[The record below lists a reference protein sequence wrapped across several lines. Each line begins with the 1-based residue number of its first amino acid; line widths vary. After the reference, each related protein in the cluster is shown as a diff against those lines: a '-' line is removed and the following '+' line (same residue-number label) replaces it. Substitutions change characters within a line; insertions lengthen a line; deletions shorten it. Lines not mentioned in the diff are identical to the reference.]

1 MDGLKS
7 HMDFNPSF
15 RMSQMLQDPCCLHLQ
30 VVNVYVNAMSP
41 TFLFHSDMS
50 SMTLEWDAAGTE
62 ETIRKKSPRLIDE
75 EERKQLERT
84 ESQNT
89 LYR

>member
-1 MDGLKS
+1 
-7 HMDFNPSF
+7 
-15 RMSQMLQDPCCLHLQ
+15 
-30 VVNVYVNAMSP
+30 MSP